1 MKLNQEKLKDE
12 IDVKNRFFTIISHDL
27 NSPYSQ
33 LLGFTSVLANEAGNL
48 SKEEIINYA
57 NKVNSAALRV
67 FNLQKNLLEWSSS
80 QFIKGNVELKTI
92 FLNEV
97 VQESIRHFELIG
109 ESKNVTMINNIS
121 ESKVI
126 ADPNMIQT
134 IVRNLISNAMKFSHP
149 GGQIVLSSEKKD
161 GMVQVVVSDSGIGI
175 SKEKIEKNFELD
187 NLKSGVGTAGEKGTG
202 IGMTLCREMIEKNG
216 GNIWVDSV
224 IGEGTQVYFN
234 LPTE

>member
-175 SKEKIEKNFELD
+175 SKEQIEKIFELD